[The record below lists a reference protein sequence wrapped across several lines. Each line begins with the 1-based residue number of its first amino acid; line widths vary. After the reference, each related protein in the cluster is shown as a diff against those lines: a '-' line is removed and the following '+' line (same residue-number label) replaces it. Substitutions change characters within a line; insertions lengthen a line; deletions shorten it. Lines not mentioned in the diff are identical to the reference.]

1 MHGYF
6 DTLKVLVLIA
16 LRNLF
21 ASRLKTLIVGGII
34 LFGSLLVVVG
44 TALVDSVDA
53 SMSRSVIGSVAG
65 HIQVYSAKSKDELTV
80 MGGMNMESPD
90 IEPIEDFQALRRTL
104 MAIPNV
110 KAVVPMG
117 LSAAMMAAGNTV
129 DVVLEQLR
137 DLARRKLAGEDVQV
151 AYQSEKDHVRQIVQV
166 FAADIANLSKI
177 QDEHV
182 IAKEEMAAVAK
193 AKSPEFWE
201 GFDRDPYDALEF
213 LENRIAPLATDADM
227 LFLRYLGTDP
237 QAFAASFDRM
247 KIIEGTSIPRGQ
259 RGFLFSKWVYEQ
271 QVKLKTAL
279 RLDKIAD
286 GINKRGKTI
295 ARSDEL
301 QRWIKQNATE
311 VKEIMLQLDGQKV
324 ATFRR
329 LLQAELGNQEND
341 VAKLLSAFF
350 RVDDANFARR
360 YRFFYDQLA
369 PSLQLYRI
377 KVGDMLTIKS
387 FTKSGYVQS
396 VKLRVYGTYTFQGLE
411 DSHISGELNIM
422 DMVSFRELYGSLTP
436 ERAREVEELKAIAGM
451 KELSRDQAEAELF
464 AQKDSDESAPK
475 ARTGRPVDE
484 AEVALR
490 SLAGRQQRQDRAT
503 RPYDPQQL
511 EQGDVLNAA
520 VILHDPSQLRRT
532 IKDIE
537 AAGAKAGMPLRAI
550 TWQKA
555 SGLVGQFV
563 TMIRAVLY
571 ISVLIIFAVALVII
585 NNALVMATLE
595 RMPEIGTLRAVGAQ
609 RRFLLGMLLVESLA
623 VGLLF
628 GSLGALLG
636 AGIVTAIR
644 AVGIPAANDILYFL
658 FSGPRLHPSL
668 SPANIIIS
676 LSIVLAVSAIS
687 SIYPGLLAMRVS
699 PRQAMQSDD

>member
-6 DTLKVLVLIA
+6 DTLKVIVLIA

-80 MGGMNMESPD
+80 MGNMSMEAPD
-90 IEPIEDFQALRRTL
+90 IDPIEDFQALRRTL
-104 MAIPNV
+104 LAVPNV

-117 LSAAMMAAGNTV
+117 LSAATVIAGNTV
-129 DVVLEQLR
+129 DVVLERLR
-137 DLARRKLAGEDVQV
+137 DQARRKLAGEDVKA
-151 AYQSEKDHVRQIVQV
+151 AYESEKDHVRQIVEV
-166 FAADIANLSKI
+166 LAGDIANIAKI
-177 QDEHV
+177 QTERA
-182 IAKEEMAAVAK
+182 IAQEELDAVAK
-193 AKSPEFWE
+193 ASSAEFWQ
-201 GFDRDPYDALEF
+201 GFDRDPYEALEF
-213 LENRIAPLATDADM
+213 LENRIAPLASDADM

-237 QAFAASFDRM
+237 EAFAKSFDRM
-247 KIIEGTSIPRGQ
+247 KILEGTPIPRGQ

-279 RLDKIAD
+279 RFDKIHDA
-286 GINKRGKTI
+286 ITKRSKTI
-295 ARSDEL
+295 AGSEEL
-301 QRWIKQNATE
+301 QRFIKQNTTE
-311 VKEIMLQLDGQKV
+311 VKEIMLQLDGQKTAV
-324 ATFRR
+324 FRQ
-329 LLQAELGNQEND
+329 LLQAELASQQAD
-341 VAKLLSAFF
+341 VAKLLSEFF
-350 RVDDANFARR
+350 RVDDRNFARR

-369 PSLQLYRI
+369 PSLQLYRVRI
-377 KVGDMLTIKS
+377 GDMLTIKS
-387 FTKSGYVQS
+387 FTRSGYVQS
-396 VKLRVYGTYTFQGLE
+396 VKLKVYGTFTFQGLE

-422 DMVSFRELYGSLTP
+422 DIVSFRELYGSLTP
-436 ERAREVEELKAIAGM
+436 ERKREIAAIKATAGM
-451 KELSRDQAEAELF
+451 KEVSREQAEAELF
-464 AQKDSDESAPK
+464 GKKEA
-475 ARTGRPVDE
+475 DE
-484 AEVALR
+484 AKPTAKAEAVLR
-490 SLAGRQQRQDRAT
+490 NLAGRQKRQDRASL
-503 RPYDPQQL
+503 PYDPAQL

-520 VILHDPSQLRRT
+520 IIVHNPRLIGQT
-532 IKDIE
+532 IKEIE
-537 AAGAKAGMPLRAI
+537 AAGTRAGIPLRAI

-571 ISVLIIFAVALVII
+571 VSVLIIFAVALVII

-595 RMPEIGTLRAVGAQ
+595 LMPEIGTLRAVGAQ

-623 VGLLF
+623 VGVLF

-636 AGIVTAIR
+636 AGIVAVIH

-668 SPANIIIS
+668 SLTNIILS
-676 LSIVLAVSAIS
+676 LSIVLTVSAIS

>member
-1 MHGYF
+1 MRGSF
-6 DTLKVLVLIA
+6 DTLKVIVLIA

-44 TALVDSVDA
+44 TALVDSLDH

-65 HIQVYSAKSKDELTV
+65 HIQVYSSNSKDELSV
-80 MGGMNMESPD
+80 MGSMNMESAD
-90 IEPIEDFQALRRTL
+90 IEPIPDFRVLRTSL
-104 MAIPNV
+104 LSVPNV

-117 LSAAMMAAGNTV
+117 LSAAMMAGGNTV

-137 DLARRKLAGEDVQV
+137 DMARRKLAGEEVGED
-151 AYQSEKDHVRQIVQV
+151 YQSKKDHVQHIVQV
-166 FAADIANLSKI
+166 LAGDLANLNKI
-177 QDEHV
+177 QNEGAIGKENLEA
-182 IAKEEMAAVAK
+182 IAKAT
-193 AKSPEFWE
+193 SPKFWAN
-201 GFDRDPYDALEF
+201 FDRDPYDALEF
-213 LENRIAPLATDADM
+213 LENRIAPIASDADM

-237 QAFAASFDRM
+237 QAFATSFDRM
-247 KIIEGTSIPRGQ
+247 KIVDGTSIPRGQ
-259 RGFLFSKWVYEQ
+259 RGFLFSKLVYEQ

-286 GINKRGKTI
+286 AVNKRGKTI
-295 ARSDEL
+295 AGSDEL
-301 QRWIKQNATE
+301 QRFVKQNVNE
-311 VKEIMLQLDGQKV
+311 VKEIMLQLDGRKV
-324 ATFRR
+324 VAFRR
-329 LLQAELGNQEND
+329 ILQAELGSQETD
-341 VAKLLSAFF
+341 VSKLLAELL
-350 RVDDANFARR
+350 RVNDANFARR
-360 YRFFYDQLA
+360 HRFFYDQLA

-377 KVGDMLTIKS
+377 KIGDTLTIKS

-396 VKLRVYGTYTFQGLE
+396 VRLKVYGTYSFQGLE

-436 ERAREVEELKAIAGM
+436 EREREIAEIKAGAGM
-451 KELSRDQAEAELF
+451 KEITREQAESELF
-464 AQKDSDESAPK
+464 GQKNATDEGQV
-475 ARTGRPVDE
+475 ARGQGD
-484 AEVALR
+484 ADAALR
-490 SLAGRQQRQDRAT
+490 SLAGRQQRQDHAT
-503 RPYDPQQL
+503 RPYDPRQL

-520 VILHDPSQLRRT
+520 VILHDPSQLRHNL
-532 IKDIE
+532 KDLE
-537 AAGAKAGMPLRAI
+537 AAGAKAGIPLRAI
-550 TWQKA
+550 TWQQA

-636 AGIVTAIR
+636 AGIVTAIHS
-644 AVGIPAANDILYFL
+644 VGIPAANDILYFL
-658 FSGPRLHPSL
+658 FSGPRLYPSL

>member
-1 MHGYF
+1 
-6 DTLKVLVLIA
+6 
-16 LRNLF
+16 
-21 ASRLKTLIVGGII
+21 
-34 LFGSLLVVVG
+34 
-44 TALVDSVDA
+44 
-53 SMSRSVIGSVAG
+53 RSVIGSVAG

-90 IEPIEDFQALRRTL
+90 LTPIDDFAALHRML
-104 MAIPNV
+104 LGVPNI

-117 LSAAMMAAGNTV
+117 LSAAMVTAGNTV
-129 DVVLEQLR
+129 DVVLERLR
-137 DLARRKLAGEDVQV
+137 DLARRKLAGQDVQV
-151 AYQSEKDHVRQIVQV
+151 AYESEKDHVRQIITVLSG
-166 FAADIANLSKI
+166 DIDNVRKI
-177 QDEHV
+177 QNEKA
-182 IAKEEMAAVAK
+182 IAQEDLDAVAK
-193 AKSPEFWE
+193 AASPQLWAD
-201 GFDRDPYDALEF
+201 FDRDPYPVLEF
-213 LENRIAPLATDADM
+213 LENRIAPLASDADM
-227 LFLRYLGTDP
+227 LFLRYLGTDTD
-237 QAFAASFDRM
+237 AFAKSFDRM
-247 KIIEGTSIPRGQ
+247 KIVDGKAIPRGQ

-279 RLDKIAD
+279 RMDRIND
-286 GINKRGKTI
+286 GINKRSKTI
-295 ARSDEL
+295 AGSEEL
-301 QRWIKQNATE
+301 QRWIKQNTTE
-311 VKEIMLQLDGQKV
+311 VKEVMLQLDGQKT
-324 ATFRR
+324 ASFRR
-329 LLQAELGNQEND
+329 LLQGELVSQETD
-341 VAKLLSAFF
+341 VAKLLAEFF

-369 PSLQLYRI
+369 PMLELYRVR
-377 KVGDMLTIKS
+377 VGDMLTIKS

-396 VKLRVYGTYTFQGLE
+396 VKLRVYGTFVFEGLE
-411 DSHISGELNIM
+411 DSHIAGELNLM

-436 ERAREVEELKAIAGM
+436 EREREVQEIKAEAGM
-451 KELSRDQAEAELF
+451 KEVARDQAEAELF
-464 AQKDSDESAPK
+464 GKPDVGETASAGSV
-475 ARTGRPVDE
+475 RHPVDE
-484 AEVALR
+484 AEAALR
-490 SLAGRQQRQDRAT
+490 SLAGRQQREDRAT
-503 RPYDPQQL
+503 RPYDPAQL

-520 VILHDPSQLRRT
+520 VIVEDPRRISQT

-537 AAGAKAGMPLRAI
+537 AAGAKAGIPLHAI

-623 VGLLF
+623 VGVLF

-636 AGIVTAIR
+636 AGIVGVIH

-668 SPANIIIS
+668 SPANVIIS
-676 LSIVLAVSAIS
+676 LGIVLVVSAIS

>member
-1 MHGYF
+1 MHGSL
-6 DTLKVLVLIA
+6 DTLKVIVQIA

-44 TALVDSVDA
+44 TALVDSVDV

-65 HIQVYSAKSKDELTV
+65 HIQVYSSKSKDELSV
-80 MGGMNMESPD
+80 MGSMNMETPD
-90 IEPIEDFQALRRTL
+90 IEPLPDFQALRTAL
-104 MAIPNV
+104 TAIPNV

-137 DLARRKLAGEDVQV
+137 DLARRKLAGENVQV
-151 AYQSEKDHVRQIVQV
+151 DYQSKKDHVHQIVQV
-166 FAADIANLSKI
+166 FASDIANLSKI
-177 QDEHV
+177 QDERV
-182 IAKEEMAAVAK
+182 MAKEDVAAVAK
-193 AKSPEFWE
+193 AKSPAFWE

-213 LENRIAPLATDADM
+213 LENRIAPIATDADM

-247 KIIEGTSIPRGQ
+247 RIVEGTTIPRGQ
-259 RGFLFSKWVYEQ
+259 RGFLFSKYMYEQ

-286 GINKRGKTI
+286 AINKRGKTI
-295 ARSDEL
+295 RGSDEL
-301 QRWIKQNATE
+301 LRFVKQNVTE

-324 ATFRR
+324 AAFRR
-329 LLQAELGNQEND
+329 LLQAELGSQENE
-341 VAKLLSAFF
+341 VPKLLSAFF
-350 RVDDANFARR
+350 RVDDGNFARR

-377 KVGDMLTIKS
+377 KIGDMLTIKS

-396 VKLRVYGTYTFQGLE
+396 VRLKVYGTYAFQGLE

-436 ERAREVEELKAIAGM
+436 EREREIAEIKAGAGM
-451 KELSRDQAEAELF
+451 KEVSREQAEDELF
-464 AQKDSDESAPK
+464 GKKDS
-475 ARTGRPVDE
+475 
-484 AEVALR
+484 AEDNAAGTATDGADAALR
-490 SLAGRQQRQDRAT
+490 SLAGRHQREDRAT
-503 RPYDPQQL
+503 RPYDPHQL

-520 VILHDPSQLRRT
+520 VILHDPAQLRRNL
-532 IKDIE
+532 KDIE
-537 AAGAKAGMPLRAI
+537 AAGAKAGIPLRAI

-609 RRFLLGMLLVESLA
+609 RRFLLSMLLVESLV

-628 GSLGALLG
+628 GSVGALLG
-636 AGIVTAIR
+636 AGIVTVIGS
-644 AVGIPAANDILYFL
+644 VGIPAANDILYFL
-658 FSGPRLHPSL
+658 FSGPRLYPSL
-668 SPANIIIS
+668 SLANIIIS
-676 LSIVLAVSAIS
+676 LSIVLLVSAIS